1 MNGDRLFYESWQEA
15 ARDVIRAAG
24 GTKAVSVLLWPAKP
38 VTAAAQ
44 RLTDCL
50 NPSRDEKLSLDEVLL
65 LMRIGREQ
73 KCHALM
79 SFIAQDTSYTP
90 PVPSELEDE
99 KTRLMRAFVDGA
111 AMMKVL
117 ADRLEKHGLA

>member
-1 MNGDRLFYESWQEA
+1 MNADRLFYESWEEA

-24 GTKAVSVLLWPAKP
+24 GTKAVAAVLYPAKP
-38 VTAAAQ
+38 VAAAAQ

-50 NPSRDEKLSLDEVLL
+50 NHARDEKLSLDEILL
-65 LMRIGREQ
+65 LLRIGREQ

-79 SFIAQDTSYTP
+79 TFIAQDAAYTP
-90 PVPSELEDE
+90 PVPVELEDE

-111 AMMKVL
+111 AMMKTL